1 MFFKEFL
8 VGKVFLKLE
17 SAPVNSHLLYK
28 DGLFWK
34 LRTASDATKRA
45 LLTFY
50 FLKGNPRVHFQQD

>member
-34 LRTASDATKRA
+34 LRTASDATKRI
-45 LLTFY
+45 LLTLNF
-50 FLKGNPRVHFQQD
+50 F